1 MSNHC
6 VRRHFDPI
14 VLIHHRGPLSVSRMY
29 KQLQHK
35 STVVLFG
42 YVAGSITFPRS
53 EMNVMVLV
61 IRDSASISQT
71 LQSGRCL
78 RSKQYRNL
86 HEGWMY
92 SLSTVKYQL
101 VHFRTAGY
109 VKPKDLFEGSVCIQS
124 SAAKRR
130 YSIIMDG
137 DGLQR
142 CMQNA
147 IRKRWQ

>member
-61 IRDSASISQT
+61 IRDYFRRAFRKHSNPADAYDLSNTEIYMKDECIPWAQLNINWFISGRQVMLSPRTCLREASAYSRRR
-71 LQSGRCL
+71 QSGD
-78 RSKQYRNL
+78 
-86 HEGWMY
+86 
-92 SLSTVKYQL
+92 TVL
-101 VHFRTAGY
+101 LWTATT
-109 VKPKDLFEGSVCIQS
+109 VC
-124 SAAKRR
+124 RR
-130 YSIIMDG
+130 FPQTSPW
-137 DGLQR
+137 
-142 CMQNA
+142 A
-147 IRKRWQ
+147 